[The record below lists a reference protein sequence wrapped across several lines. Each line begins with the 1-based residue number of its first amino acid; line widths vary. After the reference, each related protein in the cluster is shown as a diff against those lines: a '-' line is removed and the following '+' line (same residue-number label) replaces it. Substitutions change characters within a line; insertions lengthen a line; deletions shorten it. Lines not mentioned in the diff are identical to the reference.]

1 MKTTFSIILILLSF
15 DLSAQFIF
23 NDISIKNKYAIQS
36 EKLITHNNDSHNQK
50 GITLWQ
56 NDFSDTSDWAYSNS
70 SAPVLDWLITS
81 AADTIPVTS
90 LSPALFTSVNNGFAF
105 IDSDAQ
111 GTTAS
116 QDANMTYTGMIDLS
130 GYNNVSLVFEQSYRT
145 YLDTRIIRISN
156 DGGASWSD
164 FVVTDGTEPTAQNTL
179 NPDIY
184 SVDISSVAG
193 GNDSVVVQL
202 NYQGNW
208 GWYWAVDDMKI
219 VETDA
224 FDIKLQGIAWGTD
237 GAYGT
242 RLPYSYVPSDQ
253 VAPIN
258 FAGITKNIGVNDIT
272 DAIFS
277 ANIAGGVFSGSS
289 NPSLVVS
296 ASSDT
301 LECSNT
307 FTPSSSVVT
316 HTVDFNVSTSA
327 GEIDTSNNS
336 VASIQLNINDFIYA
350 RDMDTV
356 LGSISNSGEGFE
368 VGNVFDIFGSR
379 TIGAIDS
386 YIAPTSEPGS
396 EVFAKLYY
404 IDPSTGDFVFMS
416 ESDAYYLTSADLG
429 QKLTLSLQYPQSLD
443 ANSSYLAVISSYGDG
458 GTTNDLVVSTS
469 GSSAAQTTFYF
480 DHTDQTWYYTTST
493 PMVRMNFNPTY
504 FTNLSEINDFD
515 ISIFPNPASDELNLS
530 NSMLG
535 DEIIIS
541 DTKGKLIFKSIA
553 TSSQES
559 ILIKDIN
566 PGVYILSVI
575 RNGNKVNKRVLVN

>member
-1 MKTTFSIILILLSF
+1 MKTTFTIILIILSSN
-15 DLSAQFIF
+15 LSAQFIL
-23 NDISIKNKYAIQS
+23 NDISIKNKYVVQS
-36 EKLITHNNDSHNQK
+36 EKPITHYNYSHVQK

-56 NDFSDTSDWAYSNS
+56 NDFSDTSDWTFSNS
-70 SAPVLDWLITS
+70 SAPVLDWLITT

-90 LSPALFTSVNNGFAF
+90 LSPALFTTVNNGFAF

-111 GTTAS
+111 GTTAT
-116 QDANMTYTGMIDLS
+116 QNANITYTGLIDLS
-130 GYNNVSLVFEQSYRT
+130 AYNNVSLVFEQSYRT
-145 YLDTRIIRISN
+145 YLDTRIVRISN
-156 DGGASWSD
+156 DGGATWTD
-164 FVVTDGTEPTAQNTL
+164 FIVTDGTEPTAQNTL

-184 SVDISSVAG
+184 SVDISSAAG
-193 GNDSVVVQL
+193 GYDSVVVQL

-219 VETDA
+219 VETDD

-237 GAYGT
+237 GAYGS
-242 RLPYSYVPSDQ
+242 RLPYSYVPSNQ

-272 DAIFS
+272 DAVFS
-277 ANIAGGVFSGSS
+277 ANISGVFSGNSA
-289 NPSLVVS
+289 PSLVNS
-296 ASSDT
+296 ATTDT

-307 FTPSSSVVT
+307 FTPSGSVVN
-316 HTVDFNVSTSA
+316 HLVDFNVSTSA

-368 VGNVFDIFGSR
+368 VGNVFDVFSSS

-386 YIAPTSEPGS
+386 YIASTSEPGA

-429 QKLTLSLQYPQSLD
+429 QTLTLSLQYPQSLD

-493 PMVRMNFNPTY
+493 PMVRLNFNPIY
-504 FTNLSEINDFD
+504 FANLNQLNNFD
-515 ISIFPNPASDELNLS
+515 ISIFPNPVSDVLNL
-530 NSMLG
+530 NNTMQG
-535 DEIIIS
+535 DKVIIRDCSGKVIS
-541 DTKGKLIFKSIA
+541 KSIA
-553 TSSQES
+553 SSVNENISLKNLNSGFYFLS
-559 ILIKDIN
+559 IIRFGNQINRTFVIK
-566 PGVYILSVI
+566 
-575 RNGNKVNKRVLVN
+575 

>member
-1 MKTTFSIILILLSF
+1 MKTTFTIILIFLSF
-15 DLSAQFIF
+15 DLSAQFLF
-23 NDISIKNKYAIQS
+23 NDISIKNKHAIQS
-36 EKLITHNNDSHNQK
+36 DKLITHNNYSHVQK

-56 NDFSDTSDWAYSNS
+56 NDFSDTSDWTFSNS
-70 SAPVLDWLITS
+70 SAPVLDWLITT

-111 GTTAS
+111 GTTAT
-116 QDANMTYTGMIDLS
+116 QDANITYTGMIDLS
-130 GYNNVSLVFEQSYRT
+130 AYNNVSLVFEQSYRT
-145 YLDTRIIRISN
+145 YLDTRIVRISN
-156 DGGASWSD
+156 DGGVTWTD
-164 FVVTDGTEPTAQNTL
+164 FIVTDGTEPTAQNTL

-184 SVDISSVAG
+184 SVDISSAAG
-193 GNDSVVVQL
+193 GYDSVVVQL

-219 VETDA
+219 IETDD

-237 GAYGT
+237 GAYGS

-272 DAIFS
+272 DAVFS
-277 ANIAGGVFSGSS
+277 ANISGVFTGNST
-289 NPSLVVS
+289 PSLVAS
-296 ASSDT
+296 ASTDT

-307 FTPSSSVVT
+307 FTPSGSVIS
-316 HTVDFNVSTSA
+316 HLVDFNVSTSA

-368 VGNVFDIFGSR
+368 VGNVFDVFSSR

-386 YIAPTSEPGS
+386 YIASTSEPGA

-416 ESDAYYLTSADLG
+416 ESDAYYLTPADLG
-429 QKLTLSLQYPQSLD
+429 QTITLSLQYPQSLD

-493 PMVRMNFNPTY
+493 PMVRLNFNPIY
-504 FTNLSEINDFD
+504 FANLNQLDQID
-515 ISIFPNPASDELNLS
+515 ISIFPNPASDVLNL
-530 NSMLG
+530 NNTMLG
-535 DEIIIS
+535 DEVIIS
-541 DTKGKLIFKSIA
+541 DCSGKIITELIASSINEKV
-553 TSSQES
+553 SLQNLNSGFYFLS
-559 ILIKDIN
+559 IIRSGNQINRTFVIK
-566 PGVYILSVI
+566 
-575 RNGNKVNKRVLVN
+575 